1 MARIFGYDSPD
12 ELKNA
17 INDIG
22 CQIYADPAKREAF
35 IRAVQERGDAV
46 FHIEIFKKDGSSGW
60 ISDSMKII
68 RDRNV
73 NTTHFEGI
81 VEDITEYKRA
91 EQEREE
97 LITQLREAVANV
109 KTLSGLLPICSHCKK
124 IRKDEGYWQQI
135 ESYIHQHSG
144 TQFSHGVCPECLK
157 KHYSKFLGDKLE
169 KYLENESD

>member
-1 MARIFGYDSPD
+1 MRTLQNVRHSFERYR
-12 ELKNA
+12 NA
-17 INDIG
+17 VMQFFILRFS
-22 CQIYADPAKREAF
+22 KRMEAP
-35 IRAVQERGDAV
+35 G
-46 FHIEIFKKDGSSGW
+46 
-60 ISDSMKII
+60 ISDSMRII

-124 IRKDEGYWQQI
+124 IRNDEGYWQQI